1 MTGQRR
7 QKSMLI
13 VVQISGPVTGP
24 SQILDNLIYPPEYS
38 FDMLCS
44 GSNKT
49 YFEFKIML
57 SIIEILIE
65 SCLAEKH
72 VTLTNFQKKVWMCRL
87 ISGDFRIH
95 EPNK

>member
-13 VVQISGPVTGP
+13 MVQISGPVTWP
-24 SQILDNLIYPPEYS
+24 SQILDNPIYPPEYS

-49 YFEFKIML
+49 YFQFKIML
-57 SIIEILIE
+57 SITKILID
-65 SCLAEKH
+65 SCLADKPRDFFSVFKSRYGRDEMA
-72 VTLTNFQKKVWMCRL
+72 QKV
-87 ISGDFRIH
+87 I
-95 EPNK
+95 E